1 MRIALLGTGTMGA
14 PMAQHLVRAGHDVR
28 VWNRTRARAEGL
40 GAAVADT
47 PAAAVDGAEVVITML
62 ADGPSVAEVM
72 AGALPAAGA
81 GTVWVQ
87 MSTVGVEWAD
97 RLTALAAEHGVDI
110 VDAPVMGSR
119 PQAEEGKLLPLGV
132 RAPSERGVWSR
143 RCSARSRATS
153 SWLGTEPGLG
163 SRLKLVANHWIL
175 NSVENLAQTLA
186 FAEALDLD
194 PRRFLEL
201 ISGAPFDMQYAH
213 WKAAMML
220 EGEFPAAFALKL
232 ARKDAKLALE
242 AAATAGIE
250 LALVAA
256 TEQRLGRAVDMGLG
270 DDDSAATFLVA
281 RRGLRARLSRA
292 LSGRLVGSSRTDGGP
307 SWWTRRSRP
316 SSTRR
321 SARAPGRRRRR
332 PSR

>member
-28 VWNRTRARAEGL
+28 AWNRTRARAEGL
-40 GAAVADT
+40 GATVADT
-47 PAAAVDGAEVVITML
+47 AAAAAAGADAVITML
-62 ADGPSVAEVM
+62 ADGPSVADVM
-72 AGALPAAGA
+72 TGVLPDLRSGS
-81 GTVWVQ
+81 VWVQ

-97 RLTALAAEHGVDI
+97 KLTALAQEHGVDI

-119 PQAEEGKLLPLGV
+119 PQAEEGRLLPLASGSDGARTV
-132 RAPSERGVWSR
+132 IAPLLDAFSR
-143 RCSARSRATS
+143 DVL
-153 SWLGTEPGLG
+153 WLGDEPGLG

-186 FAEALDLD
+186 FAEALGLD

-220 EGEFPAAFALKL
+220 EGEFPVAFALKL
-232 ARKDAKLALE
+232 ARKDVQLALE

-250 LALVAA
+250 LALAAA
-256 TEQRLGRAVDMGLG
+256 TEKRLGQAVDMGLG
-270 DDDSAATFLVA
+270 EDDSAATFLIA
-281 RRGLRARLSRA
+281 RQA
-292 LSGRLVGSSRTDGGP
+292 
-307 SWWTRRSRP
+307 
-316 SSTRR
+316 
-321 SARAPGRRRRR
+321 
-332 PSR
+332 